1 MSMLAR
7 PAASVT
13 PAESIAPFDGH
24 PPTPARTRADAMAR
38 FEGDEVFFDRIVPL
52 FRHAAN
58 EQAAALAEAAE
69 RGDLA
74 KIQHWAHTLKGSL
87 LTVGAQPT
95 AALAERVER
104 CAQEGRTEGMTGRIR
119 RLAAETAIIVANLS
133 PELR

>member
-1 MSMLAR
+1 MTTAVR
-7 PAASVT
+7 PPVIET
-13 PAESIAPFDGH
+13 PSESLAPFDGR

-52 FRHAAN
+52 FRQAAN

-87 LTVGAQPT
+87 LTVGAQST
-95 AALAERVER
+95 AERAEGIER
-104 CAQEGRTEGMTGRIR
+104 AAREQRIEGMTGRVR